1 MALLHYENLGVHRPD
16 VLMQRAF
23 YGLKAFYDFL
33 SNTKR
38 HVESDAAVKRLAWQ
52 IDDGAENG
60 RGASEVWVRLV
71 EPEDRPN
78 EPETTFREFLA
89 DDVREVYEVAEAEP
103 ARGGRSRSDG
113 RLDFSKGSRIAVLD
127 RDPETDRLLLGRRP
141 EGPGLMLRPNTW
153 PLHCQI
159 QALRVLQNAPSVEHL
174 PLLRLFESVGHTTWP
189 TVRCHPIGEAE
200 WMVLTDGER
209 PGTDEQRRFVEVALA
224 TPDFAFLE
232 GPPGSG
238 KTTAICELVLQLVRE
253 GKRVLLCASTH
264 VAVDNV
270 LERVM
275 DERNAHRDLVI
286 PVRVGDRR
294 NVSDKA
300 RPWQLEEFV
309 RTERERLLSEL
320 RGLPARSASQ
330 EAMLAM
336 LRHGPSEVERI
347 VLDAANL
354 VCGTTIGI
362 LQHPDIKAGNHLG
375 APFDVLVVDEAS
387 KTTFQEFLVPA
398 MLAKRWV
405 IVGDPKQLS
414 PYVDDDAMA
423 VNVEACLPD
432 EEVRNACVDVFY
444 AGQRSTRRRR
454 SAVAVA
460 GQEGAE
466 AYLRQGEARGVAVA
480 EADAAEEV
488 LAVSSI
494 VVGAAEQIEGCEAA
508 LPLDVAT
515 VRAPEGSLPAVRR
528 RAAAWLR
535 LEGRAREDEP
545 TWASEVG
552 WRLARLY
559 EQRLATGG
567 EKGRRTTADRLGGQ
581 IEALLPADGVL
592 RPGEVERVRE
602 GVDRVRRVALP
613 SILESLRYGF
623 ERDER
628 QRVGTALS
636 DGLPERAIAQRH
648 VLLRTQHRMHE
659 EIAAISHT
667 HVYDGEALVTPAY
680 IGGERAWE
688 YTRYAHRAVWLDV
701 PGEFKAGRYNSAEAR
716 AVRGELEHF
725 DAWARHHPRSDGRPW
740 EVAVLTFY
748 RGQEKELRR
757 HLQEW
762 SKQRR
767 AMRHFS
773 RGASGQPYLAVALST
788 VDRFQ
793 GHEADFVLI
802 SVANTHTTSFL
813 ESPNRV
819 NVALTR
825 ARYQRVVVGHRKAM
839 GKAGGSLLGVLAN
852 ERTWETSVK
861 WETSIQGA

>member
-52 IDDGAENG
+52 IDDAEDAPG
-60 RGASEVWVRLV
+60 TPEVWVRLV
-71 EPEDRPN
+71 EPEGRPN
-78 EPETTFREFLA
+78 EPESTFQEFLA
-89 DDVREVYEVAEAEP
+89 DDVREVYEVAGAET
-103 ARGGRSRSDG
+103 ATRGKSGSHG
-113 RLDFSKGSRIAVLD
+113 RLDFSKNRRIAVVE
-127 RDPETDRLLLGRRP
+127 RDPETYRLLLERRP
-141 EGPGLMLRPNTW
+141 EGTGLMLRPNTW

-159 QALRVLQNAPSVEHL
+159 QALRTLQNEPGVEHL
-174 PLLRLFESVGHTTWP
+174 PLLRLFESVGHATWP
-189 TVRCHPIGEAE
+189 TVRPDPIGEAG

-209 PGTDEQRRFVEVALA
+209 PGTDEQRRFVEVALS

-238 KTTAICELVLQLVRE
+238 KTTAICELVLQLARE

-294 NVSDKA
+294 NVSDRA
-300 RPWQLEEFV
+300 RPWQLGAFV

-330 EAMLAM
+330 EAMLSM
-336 LRHGPSEVERI
+336 LRHGSSEVERI

-362 LQHPDIKAGNHLG
+362 LQHPDIKAGNHLE
-375 APFDVLVVDEAS
+375 APFDVLVIDEAS

-405 IVGDPKQLS
+405 IVGDPRQLS
-414 PYVDDDAMA
+414 PYVDEDAMA

-432 EEVRNACVDVFY
+432 EEVRNACVDVY
-444 AGQRSTRRRR
+444 HAGQRSARRRR
-454 SAVAVA
+454 SAVVAA
-460 GQEGAE
+460 GQQGVE
-466 AYLRQGEARGVAVA
+466 AYQRQGAARGVAVA
-480 EADAAEEV
+480 EACAAEEV

-494 VVGAAEQIEGCEAA
+494 VVGTAGQIERRHAV

-515 VRAPEGSLPAVRR
+515 VRAPEESLPALRR
-528 RAAAWLR
+528 RVAAWLR

-545 TWASEVG
+545 TWSSEIG

-559 EQRLATGG
+559 EQRLAAGVGG
-567 EKGRRTTADRLGGQ
+567 GRRTTAERLGEQ
-581 IEALLPADGVL
+581 VEALLPADGVL
-592 RPGEVERVRE
+592 PPGDAERVRE
-602 GVDRVRRVALP
+602 GIDRVRRVAFP

-623 ERDER
+623 ERDRR

-636 DGLPERAIAQRH
+636 EGLPEGVIDQRH

-659 EIAAISHT
+659 EIAALSHA
-667 HVYDGEALVTPAY
+667 HVYEGEALVTPDY
-680 IGGERAWE
+680 VGGERAWG

-701 PGEFKAGRYNSAEAR
+701 PGAFKTGRYNPMEAR

-725 DAWARHHPRSDGRPW
+725 DAWARHHPRADGRPW

-757 HLQEW
+757 HLQGW
-762 SKQRR
+762 SQQRR

-773 RGASGQPYLAVALST
+773 RGASGRPYLAVALST

-793 GHEADFVLI
+793 GHEADLVLI
-802 SVANTHTTSFL
+802 SIANTHATSFL
-813 ESPNRV
+813 ESPNRL

-825 ARYQRVVVGHRKAM
+825 ARYQRVVVGHREAM
-839 GKAGGSLLGVLAN
+839 GRAGGSLLGVLAN
-852 ERTWETSVK
+852 EEP
-861 WETSIQGA
+861 WETSIKRETPIQGA